1 MITLKERFIVD
12 ENGQR
17 VGVLLDIEDY
27 RQLLEE
33 VEELEAIRAYDA
45 AKASGDEA
53 VPLEQALAG
62 FDHGVGHCGVCHG
75 RTSMHVDV
83 AMWTVRPR
91 IGRIRPYT
99 MGSSADVEEA

>member
-1 MITLKERFIVD
+1 MQKEQKDCAMITLKERFIVD

-45 AKASGDEA
+45 AKASRDEA
-53 VPLEQALAG
+53 VPLEQALAEIEN
-62 FDHGVGHCGVCHG
+62 
-75 RTSMHVDV
+75 DV
-83 AMWTVRPR
+83 Q
-91 IGRIRPYT
+91 
-99 MGSSADVEEA
+99 

>member
-27 RQLLEE
+27 RQLLEAL
-33 VEELEAIRAYDA
+33 EELEAIRAYDA

-53 VPLEQALAG
+53 VRDQLSRMVRSCAFFCSLA
-62 FDHGVGHCGVCHG
+62 
-75 RTSMHVDV
+75 RS
-83 AMWTVRPR
+83 
-91 IGRIRPYT
+91 
-99 MGSSADVEEA
+99 

>member
-17 VGVLLDIEDY
+17 IGVLLDIEDY

-45 AKASGDEA
+45 AKASGEEA
-53 VPLEQALAG
+53 VPLEQALAEIENG
-62 FDHGVGHCGVCHG
+62 LPW
-75 RTSMHVDV
+75 R
-83 AMWTVRPR
+83 
-91 IGRIRPYT
+91 
-99 MGSSADVEEA
+99 SSFNPPPPTLGI

>member
-27 RQLLEE
+27 RRLLED

-53 VPLEQALAG
+53 IPLERVAY
-62 FDHGVGHCGVCHG
+62 HC
-75 RTSMHVDV
+75 M
-83 AMWTVRPR
+83 
-91 IGRIRPYT
+91 
-99 MGSSADVEEA
+99 E

>member
-1 MITLKERFIVD
+1 MLPLKERFIVD

-27 RQLLEE
+27 RRLLED

-53 VPLEQALAG
+53 VPLEQALAEIEN
-62 FDHGVGHCGVCHG
+62 
-75 RTSMHVDV
+75 DV
-83 AMWTVRPR
+83 Q
-91 IGRIRPYT
+91 
-99 MGSSADVEEA
+99 